1 VLSMNN
7 TVLLLTIG
15 LPAIAA
21 LLIGVAVW
29 RSRRAASR
37 GKAPEALEREF
48 RNVFAMT
55 SKDRQEIILKGWME
69 RKGCTRSEAMRL
81 AIDERRHVR

>member
-1 VLSMNN
+1 MTN
-7 TVLLLTIG
+7 TVLLVTIG
-15 LPAIAA
+15 LPVVAA
-21 LLIGVAVW
+21 LVIGVAVW

-37 GKAPEALEREF
+37 GKVPEALEREF

-69 RKGCTRSEAMRL
+69 RKRCTRREAMRF